1 MREVHRRQFE
11 LGQVPVEKIWIDPKS
26 RDDIPAVLKGLQ
38 HIWSDE
44 ALRARLFAL
53 LDAQVLPETD
63 REVGRP
69 GMALWRILVLG
80 VLKQGLGCDFDRL
93 HDLANH
99 HETVR
104 AFLGH
109 GDFGDKTYYEYQT
122 VLDNVCLLTPELL
135 SEVGRLVVESGHTV
149 AKKKPGEPLRGRC
162 DSFVVETDVHYPTDV
177 SLLWDA
183 MRCVLRETGRAAGD
197 HAVGGWRQ
205 WRHLSK
211 EVRKLF
217 NQVRS
222 TRRAK
227 RHPERVEA
235 YLARCR
241 ALVARTMETLDELRD
256 KGVEETTCQSI
267 QGFIAHAQR
276 QLGQVERRLL
286 RGEAIAHEEKV
297 FSVFEEH
304 TRWVSKGKA
313 GTPVELGVPVA
324 LIEDQHQFI
333 LHHKILWEGEDV
345 DVAAPMVSEA
355 QALYPELRAC
365 SFDRGF
371 HSPDNRIKL
380 DALLDLNVLP
390 TKGYL
395 SRADRE
401 RETEEPFAAARR
413 AHPAIESAI
422 NGLEHRGLDRVR
434 SHGADGFARTV
445 ALSVLAANLH
455 RSGCSC
461 KSASAN
467 DDDSPP
473 DRPLPLKHAVT
484 RPAERRPRREAPHP
498 WKPDVRADFL
508 PALPAGRQ
516 ASPSRQDPWSKSYP
530 RWAGLV
536 ADLRPQEGFLADTN

>member
-11 LGQVPVEKIWIDPKS
+11 FGQVPVEKIWIDPKS

-44 ALRARLFAL
+44 ELRARLFAL
-53 LDAQVLPETD
+53 LDEHVLPETD

-109 GDFGDKTYYEYQT
+109 GDFADKTYYEYQT

-149 AKKKPGEPLRGRC
+149 AKKKPGERLRGRC

-183 MRCVLRETGRAAGD
+183 LRCLLRETGRAAGR

-227 RHPERVEA
+227 RRPERVEA
-235 YLARCR
+235 YLERCR

-304 TRWVSKGKA
+304 TRWAKGKA
-313 GTPVELGVPVA
+313 GTPVELGVPGSHRTS
-324 LIEDQHQFI
+324 INSSW
-333 LHHKILWEGEDV
+333 ILWEGEDV
-345 DVAAPMVSEA
+345 D
-355 QALYPELRAC
+355 
-365 SFDRGF
+365 G
-371 HSPDNRIKL
+371 
-380 DALLDLNVLP
+380 
-390 TKGYL
+390 
-395 SRADRE
+395 
-401 RETEEPFAAARR
+401 
-413 AHPAIESAI
+413 
-422 NGLEHRGLDRVR
+422 
-434 SHGADGFARTV
+434 GADGER
-445 ALSVLAANLH
+445 SPGAANCGRAASTGAFTALTTESSST
-455 RSGCSC
+455 RCSTSTRC
-461 KSASAN
+461 REGYLPEPTAN
-467 DDDSPP
+467 G
-473 DRPLPLKHAVT
+473 
-484 RPAERRPRREAPHP
+484 RRRN
-498 WKPDVRADFL
+498 
-508 PALPAGRQ
+508 
-516 ASPSRQDPWSKSYP
+516 PSRARAHGNRVGHQ
-530 RWAGLV
+530 WAGTPGARPCPQPWRRRLRAHRRTEASHRV
-536 ADLRPQEGFLADTN
+536 APAKARAQTTTTRRLTGRFP